1 MTILVTGCA
10 GFIGFHT
17 VIDLLKYSKVV
28 GIDNF
33 NDYYDVKL
41 KKSRVEQINKN
52 KNKKNFI
59 FLKLD
64 LTNKKSLTNVFKKY
78 KIKKIIH
85 LAAQAGV
92 RHSLKKPK
100 DYLDNNILAT
110 FNLLDLSK
118 DFKIKHFI
126 FASTSSVYGNQI
138 HMPFKENTAA
148 SHPIQ
153 FYAATKRSCE
163 LMCHSYSHL
172 YKLPITVLRFFTV
185 YGPWGRPDMALF
197 DFTKKII
204 NGEKITVYNYGNHS
218 RDFTYVGDVV
228 NGITK
233 IIKKIQKSKNI
244 KKINND
250 PSISDCPYEI
260 FNIGGGKPTELMK
273 YIKEIENNLKKKALI
288 KYTAIQP
295 GDIKSTYC
303 STIKLKKAIN
313 YIPKTNVKV
322 GIKKFID
329 WYKNFYKSI

>member
-1 MTILVTGCA
+1 M
-10 GFIGFHT
+10 
-17 VIDLLKYSKVV
+17 
-28 GIDNF
+28 
-33 NDYYDVKL
+33 
-41 KKSRVEQINKN
+41 
-52 KNKKNFI
+52 
-59 FLKLD
+59 
-64 LTNKKSLTNVFKKY
+64 
-78 KIKKIIH
+78 
-85 LAAQAGV
+85 AAQAGV

-233 IIKKIQKSKNI
+233 IIKKFQNQKI
-244 KKINND
+244 
-250 PSISDCPYEI
+250 
-260 FNIGGGKPTELMK
+260 
-273 YIKEIENNLKKKALI
+273 
-288 KYTAIQP
+288 
-295 GDIKSTYC
+295 
-303 STIKLKKAIN
+303 
-313 YIPKTNVKV
+313 
-322 GIKKFID
+322 
-329 WYKNFYKSI
+329 